1 MNRTKLIVMMNRAI
15 KVMIVKKKKL
25 NQIKH
30 NNLKINKIRKLLIQ
44 IQKKFL
50 IMKKMTIRTQKRNNL
65 NQCLRKIKDV

>member
-44 IQKKFL
+44 I
-50 IMKKMTIRTQKRNNL
+50 
-65 NQCLRKIKDV
+65 